1 MIPKTV
7 ISLLALT
14 SAVYALDSK
23 EIEVVRKYDLSNA
36 KPCAVTPDNTFIC
49 YNHIGDTLFELELLG
64 DLTGSAE
71 EDGSGLQ
78 KKPLIASSINSTEVF
93 IDFIKDTYGANAA
106 AEADK
111 RIRVGGTISG
121 LSNHGS
127 TDCQHNSTNG
137 AIQRAM
143 RHTIN
148 SIYKFVHAAGVD
160 TAVNGL
166 GQLVNKGIS
175 YLKVNQAPT
184 SKCMKLDDNNNCVS
198 WAQYGDIGIVG
209 NESPYISQFT
219 VACGQRGRCSILKK
233 RMSDGGE
240 VSGSVW
246 ITAMKR
252 CANPNSYSLKFKK
265 TGATSGRWFL
275 KRRTLY

>member
-14 SAVYALDSK
+14 SAVYAPPK

-49 YNHIGDTLFELELLG
+49 YNHIGDNLFELELLG
-64 DLTGSAE
+64 DLTGFAE

-127 TDCQHNSTNG
+127 ELPTQQH
-137 AIQRAM
+137 
-143 RHTIN
+143 
-148 SIYKFVHAAGVD
+148 
-160 TAVNGL
+160 
-166 GQLVNKGIS
+166 
-175 YLKVNQAPT
+175 
-184 SKCMKLDDNNNCVS
+184 
-198 WAQYGDIGIVG
+198 
-209 NESPYISQFT
+209 
-219 VACGQRGRCSILKK
+219 
-233 RMSDGGE
+233 
-240 VSGSVW
+240 
-246 ITAMKR
+246 
-252 CANPNSYSLKFKK
+252 
-265 TGATSGRWFL
+265 
-275 KRRTLY
+275 KRRNPAGYASYY